1 MFNPSRIQLALAAL
15 LAVGAMQAPALANP
29 THGTLPT
36 AAQKLSAIN
45 IGAPRLSPDL
55 MHPDKKT
62 KYPVCGVQFT
72 YTLSPYQDA
81 LFFTFGW
88 PQGSYIE
95 WTAMNDTANSSGPVV
110 SLTNVATQN
119 TGSSE
124 VTYWL
129 TIDNETGAYQ
139 AIEGRYCFLQ

>member
-1 MFNPSRIQLALAAL
+1 
-15 LAVGAMQAPALANP
+15 
-29 THGTLPT
+29 
-36 AAQKLSAIN
+36 
-45 IGAPRLSPDL
+45 L